1 MTQNDILLALLDQ
14 TKVEI
19 HIDDTI
25 TEAISVQPDPVIQP
39 LVVKE
44 KTVCEK

>member
-1 MTQNDILLALLDQ
+1 MTYNDILLALLDQ

-19 HIDDTI
+19 HIDDTV
-25 TEAISVQPDPVIQP
+25 TEAISVQPDPIIKP

-44 KTVCEK
+44 KTFNNK

>member
-1 MTQNDILLALLDQ
+1 MTYNDILLALLDQ

-25 TEAISVQPDPVIQP
+25 TEVISVQPDPVIQP

-44 KTVCEK
+44 KTFNNK